1 MVSGEHDAVAEAL
14 FVLFFFFDYRT
25 SFYDAAEI

>member
-14 FVLFFFFDYRT
+14 FVLFFFDYRT